1 MDIQLQLNNSV
12 GVLCSAMLFLL
23 AIEVY
28 TNCLTARR
36 VKREWVLVGLGL
48 GWLCYMGACCLNA
61 LSGLLIPHGSFGM
74 ARIIAGGYVV
84 AGTLWIR
91 NRQGT
96 AGKQELSLSLCLLM
110 WLPYLL
116 FLALHSLRS

>member
-36 VKREWVLVGLGL
+36 VKREWVLVGLCL
-48 GWLCYMGACCLNA
+48 LSECLVWTADTAWLLRYGTYHRRRLCSRRHPVDPEPAGDCWQTGIIPVALPPDVAPLPA
-61 LSGLLIPHGSFGM
+61 LSGS
-74 ARIIAGGYVV
+74 A
-84 AGTLWIR
+84 
-91 NRQGT
+91 
-96 AGKQELSLSLCLLM
+96 
-110 WLPYLL
+110 
-116 FLALHSLRS
+116 